1 MQIVS
6 VNAITKG
13 QASDDGTTTSIRF
26 AQADGGEIEIAFP
39 VSMMQSLI
47 MLASSLMA
55 QAADKREERDK
66 FEYVTASSWGMSHFP
81 DGRLLLYLALPG
93 GGKLSF
99 ALPPSSFQQMVQIVD
114 NLKTRLGGRPDGTAI
129 N

>member
-1 MQIVS
+1 MHIVS
-6 VNAITKG
+6 VNEITKG
-13 QASDDGTTTSIRF
+13 QVSDDGTTTYIRF
-26 AQADGGEIEIAFP
+26 AQADGGELEIAFP
-39 VSMMQSLI
+39 ASMMQSLI
-47 MLASSLMA
+47 MLESSLMA
-55 QAADKREERDK
+55 QAADKREEGDR

-114 NLKTRLGGRPDGTAI
+114 NLKSRLTDRPDGTAI